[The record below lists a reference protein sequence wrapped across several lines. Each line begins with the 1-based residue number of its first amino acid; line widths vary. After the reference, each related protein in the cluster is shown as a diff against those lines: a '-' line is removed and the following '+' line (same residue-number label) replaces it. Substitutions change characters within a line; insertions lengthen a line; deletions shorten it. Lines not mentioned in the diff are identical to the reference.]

1 MRSAFPAR
9 PHRTLRARAHTLSL
23 GERTVVMAILNC
35 TPDSFSDGGRHEA
48 PTRALERLEQFVDEG
63 ADWVDVGGESTRP
76 NAPPVPWE
84 EEWQRIAPVLEQ
96 AARGYPL
103 PISVDTTKS
112 EVAERALDL
121 GASIL
126 NDVSGLRF
134 DPRLADLAAESGA
147 ALILMHMR
155 GNPRTMQISPEYHDV
170 TEDVA
175 SFLER
180 SIAQAQARGVT
191 DEQIVIDPGIGF
203 GKTAEHNFRL
213 LAELP
218 HLSRSGRPILVG
230 ASRKSFLGKSLGLEV
245 DQRREGSLAAH
256 VAAVLGG
263 AHIVRAHDVR
273 ETVRAVRIADEILR
287 AALDE
292 A

>member
-9 PHRTLRARAHTLSL
+9 PQRTLRARAHTLSL

-35 TPDSFSDGGRHEA
+35 TPDSFSDGGRHESIE
-48 PTRALERLEQFVDEG
+48 RALERLGQFVEEG

-76 NAPPVPWE
+76 NAPSIPWE
-84 EEWQRIAPVLEQ
+84 EEWRRIEPVLRE

-121 GASIL
+121 GVSIL
-126 NDVSGLRF
+126 NDVSGLHF
-134 DPRLADLAAESGA
+134 DPRIADLAAESGA
-147 ALILMHMR
+147 GLIVMHMR
-155 GNPRTMQISPEYHDV
+155 GNPRTMQISPEYGDLS
-170 TEDVA
+170 EEVA

-180 SIAQAQARGVT
+180 SIAEARSRGVA

-203 GKTAEHNFRL
+203 GKTVEHNFRL

-230 ASRKSFLGKSLGLEV
+230 ASRKSFLGKTLGLEV
-245 DQRREGSLAAH
+245 DQRKEASLAAH
-256 VAAVLGG
+256 VAAVLAG

-273 ETVRAVRIADEILR
+273 ETVRAVRIADEILQSAR
-287 AALDE
+287 AE